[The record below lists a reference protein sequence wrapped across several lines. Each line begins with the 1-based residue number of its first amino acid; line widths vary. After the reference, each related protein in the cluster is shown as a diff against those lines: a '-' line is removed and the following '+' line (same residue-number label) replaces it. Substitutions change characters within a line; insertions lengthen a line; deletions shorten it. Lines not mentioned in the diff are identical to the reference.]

1 MADLAYYA
9 TDIGSPLV
17 EDYQTK
23 IAWTLAAT
31 FVNKTFV
38 QGLDPLLAIIDGDEA
53 RLTRFL
59 ANEARAAIP
68 WSGAMGVAANAIS
81 STQKDVYNDLMGY
94 VANRLPGLNT
104 TLPDQIDIFTGK
116 PINDIDNH
124 VLRAL
129 NAVNP
134 VKISEGTE
142 PWRQW
147 LINTGWDGI
156 QQIRKDSTGNHEY
169 TSTEREVLYKY
180 IGEQQ
185 IWKEYDRLSKNKK
198 YNDQL
203 DRIRAMRVEGYDSK
217 EIKAASSEVYGVLDD
232 ILKNAQKVAEQRL
245 QSENEP
251 MWRSIQESIRSKDMM
266 KQGRIDDARRSA
278 DRRRQAIEELTQ
290 MYK

>member
-1 MADLAYYA
+1 
-9 TDIGSPLV
+9 
-17 EDYQTK
+17 
-23 IAWTLAAT
+23 
-31 FVNKTFV
+31 
-38 QGLDPLLAIIDGDEA
+38 
-53 RLTRFL
+53 
-59 ANEARAAIP
+59 
-68 WSGAMGVAANAIS
+68 
-81 STQKDVYNDLMGY
+81 
-94 VANRLPGLNT
+94 
-104 TLPDQIDIFTGK
+104 
-116 PINDIDNH
+116 
-124 VLRAL
+124 
-129 NAVNP
+129 

-232 ILKNAQKVAEQRL
+232 IIKNAQKVAEQRL